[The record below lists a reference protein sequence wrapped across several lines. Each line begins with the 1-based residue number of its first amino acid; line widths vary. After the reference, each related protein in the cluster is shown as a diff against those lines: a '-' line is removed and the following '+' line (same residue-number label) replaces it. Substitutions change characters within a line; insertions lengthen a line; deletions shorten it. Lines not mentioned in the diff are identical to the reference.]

1 MRSDDLQVRKRVK
14 VFRERSET
22 VKDDRDHVLSSDE
35 VLPWILQS
43 EVLVTTGMC
52 LRSRIGAQIS
62 TLSKQ
67 IRIYD
72 LSQVGD
78 VDSFTDREMEEYNS
92 IMKELDMENINALD
106 GDPCQLITLLQWTL
120 EKTKMIAKK
129 MVT

>member
-14 VFRERSET
+14 VFREQSET
-22 VKDDRDHVLSSDE
+22 VKDDRDHALSSDE

-78 VDSFTDREMEEYNS
+78 VDSFTDREMEDYNS
-92 IMKELDMENINALD
+92 LMKELDMENINALD